1 MWNFSK
7 MSKGSLEKFYV
18 YIYSAFEMV
27 EKGTF
32 KFEDYIDEQF
42 QTYMVNLGKFFPKNI
57 CDEIWK
63 TFIDYLKDNDEWHE
77 EFFKC

>member
-1 MWNFSK
+1 MIVNRRLRQFISHLLRWHLSCR
-7 MSKGSLEKFYV
+7 FYV
-18 YIYSAFEMV
+18 V
-27 EKGTF
+27 EGTF

-57 CDEIWK
+57 YDEIWK
-63 TFIDYLKDNDEWHE
+63 TFIDYLKDNNEWHE